1 MLKMPSVGRGS
12 SGFHR
17 LVWICY
23 YAWQTFSSL
32 APAFVVLDDLLALA
46 VEFVVAA
53 EGKLQVEIAVSLE
66 GKQVAWKLVVVP
78 LHTTVEPAVEP
89 ADAGDV
95 VAVVHN

>member
-1 MLKMPSVGRGS
+1 
-12 SGFHR
+12 
-17 LVWICY
+17 
-23 YAWQTFSSL
+23 
-32 APAFVVLDDLLALA
+32 
-46 VEFVVAA
+46 VAA

-66 GKQVAWKLVVVP
+66 GKQVAWKLVVP